1 MSIIAYNHKM
11 AAHCESGTITS
22 LLNNKGLDIS
32 EALVFGISSGIFFG
46 YFHKMKSF
54 TFPTFIVRNRPGQ
67 MRSNI
72 SKRLGIKFH
81 TERFRRPEEGQ
92 KTLDLLLENNIPVAC
107 QVDFFYMDYIPS
119 WERVHINVHFI
130 VIVGKVGTK
139 YIVSDSYFP
148 QLVELERE
156 SLQKA
161 RFAGGSMSPKGFLFY
176 PEFIPEKPDYS
187 KAIIS
192 GIKKSCFNMLKIP
205 LPFLGIKGI
214 RQFAKKI
221 VDWPSRAR
229 DIEHLSHEIMRINIL
244 LEDQGTGG
252 AGFRFLFATFLQQAA
267 GILKKPELNELSKEM
282 MVIGDGWREISLLAA
297 RYGKNRDLGQI
308 RLKELGDMLMD
319 RASVEKAFFKKL
331 YKLIKEQKNDK

>member
-22 LLNNKGLDIS
+22 LLNNRGLDIT

-54 TFPTFIVRNRPGQ
+54 TFPTFIVRNKPGQ
-67 MRSNI
+67 MRSNL

-81 TERFRRPEEGQ
+81 TEKFRRPDEGQ
-92 KTLDLLLENNIPVAC
+92 TALDRLLEKNIPVAV

-130 VIVGKVGTK
+130 VIVGKKDSK

-148 QLVELERE
+148 QLVELESE
-156 SLQKA
+156 SLRKA
-161 RFAGGSMSPKGFLFY
+161 RFAGGNMSPKGFLFY
-176 PEFIPEKPDYS
+176 PEFIPDKIDFE
-187 KAIIS
+187 KAIVK
-192 GIKKSCFNMLKIP
+192 GIKKSCFNMMKIP
-205 LPFLGIKGI
+205 LPFLGVKGI
-214 RQFAKKI
+214 RLFSRKI
-221 VDWPSRAR
+221 VEWPSRSR
-229 DIEHLSHEIMRINIL
+229 DIEHLSHEIMKINIL

-267 GILKKPELNELSKEM
+267 DILKKPGLNDLSKEM
-282 MVIGDGWREISLLAA
+282 MMIGDGWREISLMAA
-297 RYGKNRDLGQI
+297 RFGKNRDLEI
-308 RLKELGDMLMD
+308 NRLKELGNKLSD
-319 RASVEKAFFKKL
+319 RASAEEVFFNKL
-331 YKLIKEQKNDK
+331 YKLIKE